1 MLWQRLHLIV
11 YVYSFFL
18 RTLPCA
24 VRVQAEGH
32 TSLKKIGCFGDVA
45 PTTISVKKLH
55 APPSALTQGHSII
68 LIEHTLNLISSLS
81 SNSF

>member
-1 MLWQRLHLIV
+1 MLWQRLNLIV
-11 YVYSFFL
+11 YILFL

-32 TSLKKIGCFGDVA
+32 TSQKKIGCFGDVA

-55 APPSALTQGHSII
+55 APSALTQGHSII
-68 LIEHTLNLISSLS
+68 LIEHTLNLISNLS

>member
-1 MLWQRLHLIV
+1 MLWQRLNLIV
-11 YVYSFFL
+11 YIFI

-24 VRVQAEGH
+24 VRMQAEGH
-32 TSLKKIGCFGDVA
+32 TSQKKIGCFGDVA

-55 APPSALTQGHSII
+55 APSALTQGHSII
-68 LIEHTLNLISSLS
+68 LIEHTLNLISNLS